1 MKSIPSRP
9 AGKGLER
16 ARAAA
21 NCEGGQSG
29 SGRSVSEAAKTDEYF
44 LNPDALNQLL
54 AQMVN
59 DLGAAVNGALVI
71 LGDEL
76 GIYTA
81 LAEAGPATS
90 QQLAKKTKLHER
102 QLREWLSAQAASGYV
117 SYDAASDVFFLT
129 G

>member
-1 MKSIPSRP
+1 MPVGI
-9 AGKGLER
+9 
-16 ARAAA
+16 
-21 NCEGGQSG
+21 
-29 SGRSVSEAAKTDEYF
+29 DEYF

-81 LAEAGPATS
+81 LAEAGPSTS

-102 QLREWLSAQAASGYV
+102 QLREWLSAQAASGIC
-117 SYDAASDVFFLT
+117 
-129 G
+129 